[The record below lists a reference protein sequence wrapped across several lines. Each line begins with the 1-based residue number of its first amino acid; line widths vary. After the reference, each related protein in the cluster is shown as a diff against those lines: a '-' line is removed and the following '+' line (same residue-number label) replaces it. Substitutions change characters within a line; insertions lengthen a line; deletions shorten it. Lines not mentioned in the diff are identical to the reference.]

1 MGVALCSPLLSLSV
15 CLDLFDSFVQAES
28 NEQLSS
34 FMFGLNQL
42 LSSSGRDVVVDEH
55 AEALEAARLAQQ
67 ESAAAAAAAADKR
80 SGNTRR
86 FSILEAKI
94 EDVDQESR
102 HAHFKRTVLSLP
114 ADQNLRAM
122 ESGHTAE
129 LFTFDPAQGGALVKN
144 TQHVWFQTAKEFGSI
159 CWSDSI
165 KNRNVKAEKEMQIAA
180 ITDVFGQR
188 ETRERNKIRERG

>member
-1 MGVALCSPLLSLSV
+1 LIPL
-15 CLDLFDSFVQAES
+15 VQAET
-28 NEQLSS
+28 NDQLSS
-34 FMFGLNQL
+34 FMFGLQGL
-42 LSSSGRDVVVDEH
+42 LSTSGRDVVVDEH
-55 AEALEAARLAQQ
+55 AEALEAAKLAQQ
-67 ESAAAAAAAADKR
+67 ESHTAGSAAAAADKR

-86 FSILEAKI
+86 FSILESKI

-129 LFTFDPAQGGALVKN
+129 LFTFDAAQGGALVKN

-165 KNRNVKAEKEMQIAA
+165 KNRNVKAEKEMPIAS
-180 ITDVFGQR
+180 ITDVFGQ
-188 ETRERNKIRERG
+188 